1 MFEVAPSFRGMKM
14 LPPGMHLFHYRSG
27 PTCKAVGV
35 FVFFAAGQV
44 KVRDIRY
51 HNGQLLVMKKIDSYA
66 VCICVGI
73 VYSYSILCVRI
84 LYVVCRCGVGTVKTS
99 FLFRLVL
106 TRLRWVYGQP
116 YSNRLNCLLE
126 GCADFVRYWHQFV
139 FFNTQSNL
147 F

>member
-44 KVRDIRY
+44 KVCHIRY

-66 VCICVGI
+66 VCMCVCI
-73 VYSYSILCVRI
+73 IY
-84 LYVVCRCGVGTVKTS
+84 LYYACEYCMSFAGVALG
-99 FLFRLVL
+99 L
-106 TRLRWVYGQP
+106 
-116 YSNRLNCLLE
+116 
-126 GCADFVRYWHQFV
+126 
-139 FFNTQSNL
+139 
-147 F
+147 